1 MKSGTIPRLPDAELA
16 VMQAIWQLDCPCTR
30 PELDGLLQP
39 AHGWGPTTVLNLLS
53 RLENR
58 GFVEK
63 QRQGRGYLY
72 VALVNRDAY
81 LQSESR
87 NVLTR
92 VFGGSV
98 KQFVAALNGGE
109 SLSTRDVE
117 ELSDYLETLKH
128 QPGQ

>member
-1 MKSGTIPRLPDAELA
+1 MKSGAIPRLPDAELA
-16 VMQAIWQLDCPCTR
+16 VMQAICQLDCPCTR
-30 PELDGLLQP
+30 PELDGLLQT

-72 VALVNRDAY
+72 VALVSRDAY

>member
-1 MKSGTIPRLPDAELA
+1 M
-16 VMQAIWQLDCPCTR
+16 
-30 PELDGLLQP
+30 
-39 AHGWGPTTVLNLLS
+39 
-53 RLENR
+53 
-58 GFVEK
+58 

-109 SLSTRDVE
+109 SLSTRDA
-117 ELSDYLETLKH
+117 
-128 QPGQ
+128 

>member
-1 MKSGTIPRLPDAELA
+1 M
-16 VMQAIWQLDCPCTR
+16 
-30 PELDGLLQP
+30 
-39 AHGWGPTTVLNLLS
+39 
-53 RLENR
+53 
-58 GFVEK
+58 
-63 QRQGRGYLY
+63 
-72 VALVNRDAY
+72 ALVSRDAY